1 MLNQYEDFPGLRP
14 KEIQLLSQPP
24 AGEDELAEF
33 YKRFE
38 GVKDFHARNRN
49 INTRQFINDLDELV
63 KGDGLQ
69 IIPVEDDDEPMIIER
84 EFMSFDIRSGEARL
98 MRV

>member
-1 MLNQYEDFPGLRP
+1 MLGRIDQLRQDLLSQYEDFPGLRP
-14 KEIQLLSQPP
+14 QELQLLSQPP

-33 YKRFE
+33 HKRFE
-38 GVKDFHARNRN
+38 GVKEFHSRNKN

-69 IIPVEDDDEPMIIER
+69 VVQVEEDEEPMIIER
-84 EFMSFDIRSGEARL
+84 ESM
-98 MRV
+98 